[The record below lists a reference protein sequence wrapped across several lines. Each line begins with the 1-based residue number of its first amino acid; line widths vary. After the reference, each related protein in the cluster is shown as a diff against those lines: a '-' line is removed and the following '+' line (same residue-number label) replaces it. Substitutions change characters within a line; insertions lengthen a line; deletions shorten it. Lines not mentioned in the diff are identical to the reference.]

1 MSDEREDDTTEN
13 EHTFRVDVDDNTL
26 NDALAAVER
35 RAGKGDGGKEKLES
49 RIAELETQLA
59 VRAEESAQF
68 KDKYLRAVADFDN
81 FRKRSLREKEEARH
95 YGAEN
100 LLRDLL
106 VILDNMERAVE
117 AAGDTEQIKQ
127 GVKMTHDQF
136 KSILRQHGVEI
147 IESHGSPFDPAKH
160 EAVAHVETDEQS
172 PGTVMQEH
180 RRGYLLRERLLR
192 PAMVSVAKAAA
203 PKPVVDDGPQN

>member
-1 MSDEREDDTTEN
+1 MSDEREDETTES

-35 RAGKGDGGKEKLES
+35 HAGKGDGGKEKLES
-49 RIAELETQLA
+49 RIAELEAQLA
-59 VRAEESAQF
+59 ARTEEAAQN

-95 YGAEN
+95 YGAES

-147 IESHGSPFDPAKH
+147 VESHGSAFDPSKH
-160 EAVAHVETDEQS
+160 EAVAHVETNEQA
-172 PGTVMQEH
+172 PGMVVQEH

-192 PAMVSVAKAAA
+192 PAMVSVAKAAV
-203 PKPVVDDGPQN
+203 PKAEAEDGPQS